1 MPRIS
6 FTSIAPLQFHSSS
19 SLSNY
24 RQTFAINFIMNRI
37 SKFTNFTQISSNVTR
52 IDPIESSPIWLQ
64 FFLIKKKKK
73 KRKKIDLARGRKK
86 RRRLLPAI
94 TWWRHEN
101 KNYARTRLANAKAS
115 WRPLKRNCS
124 PQPRKHLVCPPFSRS

>member
-24 RQTFAINFIMNRI
+24 RQTFAINFIMNLEM
-37 SKFTNFTQISSNVTR
+37 KFLNSQISHKFLPVTR

-73 KRKKIDLARGRKK
+73 KIDSARGRKK